1 MTATILK
8 DLAGRIA
15 RKNIA
20 FPVPNYLD
28 RLRFTALIAKHIA

>member
-8 DLAGRIA
+8 DLAVRIA

>member
-15 RKNIA
+15 RTNNE
-20 FPVPNYLD
+20 FQVPNYLD